1 MSFQIID
8 TFTGKVLTT
17 CETQAQAEKAES
29 RLVHEPGE
37 ARYEIVA
44 PTPPAKKKTTK
55 VEVAEDVEEESNWG
69 SV

>member
-17 CETQAQAEKAES
+17 CETQAEAEKAKS

-37 ARYEIVA
+37 SRYEIVA

-55 VEVAEDVEEESNWG
+55 VEVAEDVEEESN
-69 SV
+69 

>member
-17 CETQAQAEKAES
+17 CETQAEAEKAES

-37 ARYEIVA
+37 TRYKIVEL
-44 PTPPAKKKTTK
+44 TPPAKKKTTK
-55 VEVAEDVEEESNWG
+55 VEVAEDAEEEGN
-69 SV
+69 

>member
-1 MSFQIID
+1 
-8 TFTGKVLTT
+8 VVTT

-37 ARYEIVA
+37 SRYEIVA

-55 VEVAEDVEEESNWG
+55 VEVAEDVEEESN
-69 SV
+69 